1 MYTIENS
8 IDIDAP
14 LATLRTAVTSLEGF
28 RAWFADDTRVDSA
41 GRYTFSFGPR
51 AVTFTLDRADDRGV
65 AMTCVKEQDNPEWL
79 GTELAITLTPLAGG
93 KTHVALVHAGYPS
106 KNECYARCIEGWEH
120 FLSSLAQYATTGKG
134 MPFVAKLVGPSQ
146 ATSAEVAS

>member
-1 MYTIENS
+1 MYTIETS
-8 IDIDAP
+8 LTVAAP
-14 LATLRTAVTSLEGF
+14 LTTLRSAITTREGF
-28 RAWFADDTRVDSA
+28 RAWFADDTQVDAA

-51 AVTFTLDRADDRGV
+51 AVTFALDRADDHGI
-65 AMTCVKEQDNPEWL
+65 AMTCVQERDNPDWL
-79 GTELAITLTPLAGG
+79 GTELAITLTPMAGG

-134 MPFVAKLVGPSQ
+134 TPFDAKGAAGAP
-146 ATSAEVAS
+146 TSAEVAS